1 MVCSTFIHL
10 VSHVSQYYNS
20 CWAMQHFAVG
30 GYAMFKRFATLLA
43 LVPLAW
49 LLVPAS
55 AEAG

>member
-1 MVCSTFIHL
+1 
-10 VSHVSQYYNS
+10 
-20 CWAMQHFAVG
+20 MQHFAVG